1 MFISNKSEILGKCQ
15 QLQTQRSGCSSVFW
29 TLSGAQHTVHSRDLV
44 LVQQKQFTQRS
55 HIKGMA
61 KVNCRVCVC
70 GKSLLSLYP
79 ISTHM
84 SAIQCVS
91 ETTVRCLPAIKLCFY
106 WVMAQNHFELVYIRR
121 DLEDFKNSERNA
133 FGFLVSESDKIFI
146 LFLQKKA
153 INKYTA
159 QRKH

>member
-1 MFISNKSEILGKCQ
+1 
-15 QLQTQRSGCSSVFW
+15 
-29 TLSGAQHTVHSRDLV
+29 
-44 LVQQKQFTQRS
+44 
-55 HIKGMA
+55 
-61 KVNCRVCVC
+61 
-70 GKSLLSLYP
+70 
-79 ISTHM
+79 M

-121 DLEDFKNSERNA
+121 DREDFKNSERNA

-146 LFLQKKA
+146 LFLLKKA

-159 QRKH
+159 QKNIKGTLEHHSLLNFSDISLSS